1 MPGDSESEEGGNQ
14 RSQHVYYDT
23 KPVEG
28 SSSGGGGG
36 GGGGGQS
43 TVRHASVRGG
53 SVCEGSNL
61 EMLIQAPAAGAA
73 AALAR
78 GGAAAVPVPLSSPAA
93 AAAAHGGAAGLPVA
107 LSECPVS
114 RIIVGRQ
121 GLPVSSVV
129 VCAGSNSDVTCF
141 LVLPPPSAERSNDR
155 FAVVLVRETKDSAA
169 SVCSLCSS
177 RHERE
182 VWCSAVASSPAVNI
196 FGTFSGFLTF
206 RF

>member
-1 MPGDSESEEGGNQ
+1 MPDDSESEAGGNQ
-14 RSQHVYYDT
+14 LSQHVYYDT

-36 GGGGGQS
+36 GGGGKS

-53 SVCEGSNL
+53 SVCEGSNF
-61 EMLIQAPAAGAA
+61 EMLIQAPAAGAAA

-155 FAVVLVRETKDSAA
+155 VAVVLVRETKDSAA
-169 SVCSLCSS
+169 SLCSLCSS
-177 RHERE
+177 RREHE